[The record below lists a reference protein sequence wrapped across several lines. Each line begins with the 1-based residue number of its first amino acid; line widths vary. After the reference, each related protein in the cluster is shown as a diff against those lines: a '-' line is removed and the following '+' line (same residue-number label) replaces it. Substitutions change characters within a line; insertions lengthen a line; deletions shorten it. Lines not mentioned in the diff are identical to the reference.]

1 MNIRDYLEEYFRKG
15 GINKQDKILL
25 HSDISYLWKNLK
37 KLDFSLS
44 VKDILNSLI
53 NYLGEKTSYSNF

>member
-44 VKDILNSLI
+44 VKDILRL
-53 NYLGEKTSYSNF
+53 FD